1 MTDRH
6 TTKEVEVVYVCVCVV
21 LVSFFCVF
29 VCFCVEE
36 SVEKVYGE
44 LTVKETN
51 KKKGEE
57 TKTKNEKKTV
67 VFFLYYQYLHVFA

>member
-44 LTVKETN
+44 LTVKET

-57 TKTKNEKKTV
+57 TKRKKTV